1 METTPSAASVRRS
14 SPSRLPPVQD
24 ALAAEGVQEGSSLEK
39 EEAQLRGLALEL
51 EALAAQLNQ
60 VMLGEFAAC
69 KCVCIEQSSCASIAF
84 LLQVAECWNELCS
97 DILPCAILYAC
108 RMCC

>member
-1 METTPSAASVRRS
+1 M
-14 SPSRLPPVQD
+14 QG
-24 ALAAEGVQEGSSLEK
+24 ALAAEEVQQGSSLEK

-60 VMLGEFAAC
+60 VELGRVCC
-69 KCVCIEQSSCASIAF
+69 KCVQSQVHVASMAF
-84 LLQVAECWNELCS
+84 LLQMTECWHELRPR
-97 DILPCAILYAC
+97 ILPCAILYAC